1 MNTINADSMHRL
13 AKIALD
19 SGDATSPEE
28 ALSIFSR
35 YRLRIHLGQGWADSL
50 AGQACFLTAL
60 NTAVRAFLGGV
71 EVYGDVNSVLLVPLY
86 EGRVTTEVI
95 YELGGVIAEHAEQD
109 VPTVVLGHWSK
120 ADQPE
125 FCIQLQWDAWCAAI
139 SPVGQRQSLSCEA
152 DNPLA
157 GVAAAALGINEA
169 FLHIRGDLPTAGHR
183 TVGISLWSPLAVDDW
198 AENKHRGPAL
208 EYLPS
213 SLWIIGLGHL
223 GQAYAWTLGML
234 PYARDNRPHLVL
246 QDFDKVAKSNL
257 STCLLL
263 SDKDIG
269 QRKVRLVAQRLEAVG
284 FTTDLVERRFG
295 PAHHALAGEP
305 TMALFG
311 VDNIA
316 ARRDIDSA
324 DFSMVVEAGLGSG
337 YRDFRNI
344 RIHTFPGPKL
354 ASDIWSAAD
363 AAQKAL
369 ELNDTYRK
377 LADKND
383 DLCGITQLA
392 SRSVATPFVGVLAAT
407 LVLAEVIRPLHGGY
421 IHATLDVP
429 MKDLRHNVGAVLS
442 VYRGR
447 LTSFVPVTIP
457 SIPEEATELF
467 QAELALGE

>member
-1 MNTINADSMHRL
+1 MSTINADTMHRL

-19 SGDATSPEE
+19 SGEAASPEE
-28 ALSIFSR
+28 ALKLFSQ

-71 EVYGDVNSVLLVPLY
+71 EVYGTVGDVLHVPLY
-86 EGRVTTEVI
+86 EGRVVADVI
-95 YELGGVIAEHAEQD
+95 NELGGVIAHHTD
-109 VPTVVLGHWSK
+109 HGVPTVVLGQWNEG
-120 ADQPE
+120 DQPE
-125 FCIQLQWDAWCAAI
+125 FCVQLQWDAWCAAI
-139 SPVGQRQSLSCEA
+139 SPVGQQVISCKV

-169 FLHIRGDLPTAGHR
+169 FLHIRGDLPAAGHR
-183 TVGISLWSPLAVDDW
+183 TTGISLWNPLAVKDW
-198 AENKHRGPAL
+198 AENIHRGPSL

-223 GQAYAWTLGML
+223 GQAYAWTLGMF
-234 PYARDNRPHLVL
+234 PYARGKRPHLVL
-246 QDFDKVAKSNL
+246 QDFDKAAKSNL
-257 STCLLL
+257 STCLFL

-269 QRKVRLVAQRLEAVG
+269 CRKVRLVAQRLEAVG

-295 PAHHALAGEP
+295 TNHHVLAGEP
-305 TMALFG
+305 ATALFG

-324 DFSMVVEAGLGSG
+324 NFSLVVEAGLGSG

-344 RIHTFPGPKL
+344 RIHTFPGPKP
-354 ASDIWSAAD
+354 ASTIWSAAD
-363 AAQKAL
+363 AAQKAF
-369 ELNDTYRK
+369 EMNDTYRK
-377 LADKND
+377 LVDKHN

-392 SRSVATPFVGVLAAT
+392 TRSVATPFVGALAAT

-421 IHATLDVP
+421 IHSTLDVP
-429 MKDLRHNVGAVLS
+429 MKDLRHNIGAVPS
-442 VYRGR
+442 MYRGR
-447 LTSFVPVTIP
+447 LSSFVPVAFP
-457 SIPEEATELF
+457 SICMETTEQF
-467 QAELALGE
+467 QADLALG